1 MPYLAENV
9 VVVRMATLT
18 RTLTHASACEL
29 AYQLDVVP
37 AINKTGA
44 NSTPSRGS
52 HTGARGEDGTGELV
66 SVEHVENSC
75 VTLSS
80 PFTLFCQ
87 RLPMYVVGW
96 FPACRFYPAEK
107 YSLFILP
114 SYDKDYR
121 LQSLIGVL
129 K

>member
-1 MPYLAENV
+1 MPYLTENMV
-9 VVVRMATLT
+9 VVSMATLT

-37 AINKTGA
+37 AINETGA

-52 HTGARGEDGTGELV
+52 HTGARGEGGTG
-66 SVEHVENSC
+66 
-75 VTLSS
+75 
-80 PFTLFCQ
+80 
-87 RLPMYVVGW
+87 LPMYVVDW

>member
-9 VVVRMATLT
+9 VVVSMATLT
-18 RTLTHASACEL
+18 RTLMHASACKL

-52 HTGARGEDGTGELV
+52 HTGARGEGGTD
-66 SVEHVENSC
+66 SC

-87 RLPMYVVGW
+87 NLPMYVVDW
-96 FPACRFYPAEK
+96 CK

-121 LQSLIGVL
+121 LQSLIGLL

>member
-1 MPYLAENV
+1 MPYLAENMV
-9 VVVRMATLT
+9 VVSMATLT
-18 RTLTHASACEL
+18 RTPTHALACKL

-44 NSTPSRGS
+44 NSAPSRGS
-52 HTGARGEDGTGELV
+52 HTGARGEGGTG
-66 SVEHVENSC
+66 
-75 VTLSS
+75 
-80 PFTLFCQ
+80 
-87 RLPMYVVGW
+87 LPMYVVEYYSGCGMACMIGVCSFVCVACGR
-96 FPACRFYPAEK
+96 FPVCRFYPAEK